1 MITYTS
7 VVSGAGNIRQPGL
20 TSEKWRA
27 CTKL

>member
-27 CTKL
+27 CT